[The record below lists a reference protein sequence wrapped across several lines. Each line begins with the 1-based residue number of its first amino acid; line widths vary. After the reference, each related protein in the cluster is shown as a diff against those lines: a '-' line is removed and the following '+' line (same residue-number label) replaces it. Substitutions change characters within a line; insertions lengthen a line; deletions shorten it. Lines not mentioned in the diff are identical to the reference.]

1 MFWEKEI
8 AKKFNLQLE
17 SISPT
22 RGVYLIRTNKGVK
35 CLKRLN
41 YGAQKLLFIYG
52 AKEHLI
58 DHGFPNVD
66 RYLLAADGNPYV
78 EHGDDIYVI
87 TEWVE
92 GRECDFRDYYETIKA
107 ASTLAKLHEAS
118 KEYELYGGAKLK
130 SDLGRWH
137 HLMTKRRD
145 GLKKMKSIA
154 EGKLDKSEFDRLFID
169 NADLYVGLANEAIE
183 TLDRSQYD
191 EVTNRALHEK
201 SFCHHDY
208 TYHNIIIDKQEDFF
222 VIDFDYCKYEIRSYD
237 ITSFLIKVLKRNMW
251 SFELA
256 KDILEEYGKTSP
268 IIEDENMVMLA
279 FLKFPQRLWR
289 LANRYYYN
297 ESNWPDNTF
306 QRKMRE
312 IIDEKDEYIDF
323 IGQFED
329 KYVK

>member
-8 AKKFNLQLE
+8 TKQFNLQLE

-22 RGVYLIRTNKGVK
+22 RGVYLIKTNKGIK

-52 AKEHLI
+52 AKEHLVS
-58 DHGFPNVD
+58 HGFPNVD
-66 RYLLAADGNPYV
+66 RYVLTPGGEPYL
-78 EHGDDIYVI
+78 EHGDDVYVI
-87 TEWVE
+87 TEWIE
-92 GRECDFRDYYETIKA
+92 GKECDFRNHNDTLKA
-107 ASTLAKLHEAS
+107 ACTLAKLYEAS
-118 KEYELYGGAKLK
+118 KGYEMYDGAKLK

-137 HLMTKRRD
+137 SLMTKRKD

-154 EGKLDKSEFDRLFID
+154 EGKLDKTEFDRLFID
-169 NADLYVGLANEAIE
+169 NVDLYVGLANEAID
-183 TLDRSQYD
+183 TLGRSNYD
-191 EVTNRALHEK
+191 EVVRRTMEEK

-208 TYHNIIIDKQEDFF
+208 TYHNIIFDKQEEVH
-222 VIDFDYCKYEIRSYD
+222 VIDFDYCKYEIRAYD
-237 ITSFLIKVLKRNMW
+237 ITSFMIKVLKRNLW
-251 SFELA
+251 SFEHARELL
-256 KDILEEYGKTSP
+256 DEYSTVSP
-268 IIEDENMVMLA
+268 IMEDENMVMLA

-306 QRKMRE
+306 QRKMKE
-312 IIDEKDEYIDF
+312 IIEEKDEYIDF

-329 KYVK
+329 KYM